1 MREVEM
7 AAATTGPAFNGCSQA
22 AVLPLEVL
30 QRPIATVSHIDIDDN
45 QAGDGAGHNAD
56 ASLTASAKPG
66 ARLRLSRT
74 SVLKV
79 LPADQGSLVA
89 RPNRNDR
96 PASPNIVMDLGVH
109 RDLRV
114 NPPTTLGFPSS
125 YRHARPRH
133 CPNNCHDHGPH
144 RGSAGLRF
152 VLGARRPTRIDWA
165 PTLTGDN
172 GAVATPPDPPPST
185 SDCANQALLWSP
197 LSLETGGGDREAR
210 SGKY

>member
-7 AAATTGPAFNGCSQA
+7 AAATTGPAFNGCRQT
-22 AVLPLEVL
+22 AVLPLDVL
-30 QRPIATVSHIDIDDN
+30 QRSIATVSHIDIEDN

-114 NPPTTLGFPSS
+114 NPPTTFAPSPAPLGPQ
-125 YRHARPRH
+125 HASRQG
-133 CPNNCHDHGPH
+133 NN
-144 RGSAGLRF
+144 
-152 VLGARRPTRIDWA
+152 
-165 PTLTGDN
+165 
-172 GAVATPPDPPPST
+172 
-185 SDCANQALLWSP
+185 ALV
-197 LSLETGGGDREAR
+197 TII
-210 SGKY
+210 